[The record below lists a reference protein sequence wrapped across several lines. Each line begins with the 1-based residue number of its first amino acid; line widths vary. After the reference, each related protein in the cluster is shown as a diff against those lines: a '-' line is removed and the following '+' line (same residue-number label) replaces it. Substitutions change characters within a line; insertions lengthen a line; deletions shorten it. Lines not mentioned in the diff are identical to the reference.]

1 VSNNA
6 PRSTGAP
13 GGAAGLKD
21 GERYR
26 QNLRGEIDSAA
37 LYRTLAS
44 TESSP
49 QLAEVYKRLAAVEER
64 HAEVWRKHLQEL
76 GEPVPPARPSARA
89 RLLSWLVK
97 RFGSEALLPVI
108 LAGEA
113 SDIHSYDDQPE
124 ARAAGLPAQER
135 SHGRVFRTIEATSRQ
150 GLTGQAVARLE
161 GRHRATGGNALRA
174 AVLGVNDGLVSN
186 LSLTMGVAGAALTG
200 TTILLTGLA
209 GLLAGAISMALGEW
223 LSVTSSRELYA
234 RQLAIEREELEEV
247 PDEEQEELALIY
259 EAKGIPP
266 AKARELAASIVAQPD
281 SALDTL
287 AREELG
293 IDPEG
298 LGGSAW
304 TAAGTSFVLFAT
316 GAFIP
321 IIPYIFTSGL
331 LAVVLSGVFAAV
343 GLFASGV
350 LGSFFTGQPMLKT
363 GLRHVSVGLIA
374 ALVTY
379 ALGKLVGAGL
389 GA

>member
-1 VSNNA
+1 VSRNS
-6 PRSTGAP
+6 PRSAGAVADP
-13 GGAAGLKD
+13 TRLKD

-44 TESSP
+44 AESNS

-64 HAEVWRKHLQEL
+64 HADVWRRHLEEI
-76 GEPVPPARPSARA
+76 GEPIPPPRPSARA
-89 RLLSWLVK
+89 RFLSWLVK
-97 RFGSEALLPVI
+97 HVGVEPLLPII

-124 ARAAGLPAQER
+124 ARAAGMPAQER

-150 GLTGQAVARLE
+150 GLTGEAVARLE

-186 LSLTMGVAGAALTG
+186 LSLTMGVAGAALSG

-266 AKARELAASIVAQPD
+266 ARAQELAASIVAQPA

-304 TAAGTSFVLFAT
+304 TAAATSFVLFAI
-316 GAFIP
+316 GAFVP
-321 IIPYIFTSGL
+321 IIPYIFSSGL
-331 LAVVLSGVFAAV
+331 VAVVLSLIFAAC
-343 GLFASGV
+343 GLFASGA

-363 GLRHVSVGLIA
+363 GLRHVSVGLVA
-374 ALVTY
+374 AAVTFG
-379 ALGKLVGAGL
+379 LGKLVGAGL